1 MSVARLKNLKVAFKV
16 IPNCSKAAITQSIQA
31 SLRQVKH
38 ILNLEIL
45 QLSLSDKSEGINV
58 VITSSANALTDQQ
71 RAEMEDAINIG
82 RILVQCLA
90 KDESVDD
97 VLSTTS
103 NFSKRKTESE
113 RKSVEKSARMVSE
126 ETRTVVEDNKSTKTD
141 EQSLD
146 VSNSM
151 DSSKKGNFQSPN
163 NSLIS

>member
-1 MSVARLKNLKVAFKV
+1 MILFKV
-16 IPNCSKAAITQSIQA
+16 IPNCSKGAITQSIQA

-126 ETRTVVEDNKSTKTD
+126 ETRTVVDDNKSTKSD
-141 EQSLD
+141 EKSLD

-151 DSSKKGNFQSPN
+151 DSSKKGNLQSLN

>member
-1 MSVARLKNLKVAFKV
+1 M
-16 IPNCSKAAITQSIQA
+16 
-31 SLRQVKH
+31 
-38 ILNLEIL
+38 
-45 QLSLSDKSEGINV
+45 
-58 VITSSANALTDQQ
+58 ITSSANALTDQQ

-126 ETRTVVEDNKSTKTD
+126 ETRTVVEDEKSADTVEKSST
-141 EQSLD
+141 
-146 VSNSM
+146 VSDSM
-151 DSSKKGNFQSPN
+151 DSSKKGNLQSLN

>member
-1 MSVARLKNLKVAFKV
+1 
-16 IPNCSKAAITQSIQA
+16 
-31 SLRQVKH
+31 
-38 ILNLEIL
+38 
-45 QLSLSDKSEGINV
+45 
-58 VITSSANALTDQQ
+58 
-71 RAEMEDAINIG
+71 MEDAINIG

>member
-1 MSVARLKNLKVAFKV
+1 MLIIDNSFIMRSFKV
-16 IPNCSKAAITQSIQA
+16 IPNCSRREITQSIQA

-58 VITSSANALTDQQ
+58 VITSTADALTDQQ
-71 RAEMEDAINIG
+71 RTEMEDAINIG
-82 RILVQCLA
+82 RILVQCLG

-113 RKSVEKSARMVSE
+113 RKALEKSARRVSD
-126 ETRTVVEDNKSTKTD
+126 ETGTTTGEDGESTDND
-141 EQSLD
+141 ETFSSQNESI
-146 VSNSM
+146 
-151 DSSKKGNFQSPN
+151 DSSKKGKTLNFRV
-163 NSLIS
+163 

>member
-1 MSVARLKNLKVAFKV
+1 M
-16 IPNCSKAAITQSIQA
+16 
-31 SLRQVKH
+31 
-38 ILNLEIL
+38 EIL

-126 ETRTVVEDNKSTKTD
+126 ETRTVVEDDKSTKSD
-141 EQSLD
+141 EQSLE

-151 DSSKKGNFQSPN
+151 DSSKKGNLQSLN